1 MDPRAAST
9 RLPFTVM
16 PQACPAE
23 PATAHWPACLAA
35 IQAARAAY
43 GVRRRSDKS
52 RIRAVLS
59 VWAAL
64 VLGSAAQTSLA
75 EPKAQRPTELVVA
88 TVNNQHTLQLQ
99 RLSSHFVAAHPAVRL
114 RWVTLDEDQLRQAVS
129 RDVIKGEG
137 RFDVVTLGNYE
148 AQSWAGQPWLS
159 RLQPSV
165 SYDED
170 EILPSVRRSLKQE
183 GSWIALPFYAES
195 TMTMVRRDLL
205 GAAGLPWN
213 DRPSWEEIGLW
224 ASRLHRPDQ
233 GIYGVCLRGKPGWG
247 QNMAL
252 LTTMA
257 HTHGARWFDLR
268 WQPQLTS
275 EAWQTALTRYQE
287 LLTLY
292 GPPDAVANG
301 YNENLSLFAAG
312 RCALWVDATV
322 AGYTLENPELSRVA
336 GRVSYAAAPV
346 GQHIEGSQ
354 WLWIWALAVPA
365 SSRHPQLARRF
376 VEWAT
381 STDYQ
386 RLAARELGWSA
397 VPAGVRRGLYEQ
409 PGFIA
414 RFPHA
419 LVEKSALETADP
431 RKPSVLPVPY
441 VGIQW
446 VGIPE
451 FQALGTAVGHLLS
464 QTLPP
469 QRLPVADQLARA
481 QTLVRSQMQQSGYLK
496 PP

>member
-1 MDPRAAST
+1 MPPTRHADPA
-9 RLPFTVM
+9 
-16 PQACPAE
+16 
-23 PATAHWPACLAA
+23 
-35 IQAARAAY
+35 AAY
-43 GVRRRSDKS
+43 PEILLVGERAVGAGYGGRRRSDKPL
-52 RIRAVLS
+52 IGAILG

-64 VLGSAAQTSLA
+64 VLGGLATTSLA
-75 EPKAQRPTELVVA
+75 APKDKRPPELVIA
-88 TVNNQHTLQLQ
+88 TVNNQHMLQLQ
-99 RLSSHFVAAHPAVRL
+99 RLSSHFVAANAPVRL
-114 RWVTLDEDQLRQAVS
+114 RWVTMDEDQLRQTVS

-148 AQSWAGQPWLS
+148 AQTWAAQPWLS
-159 RLQPSV
+159 RLQPSL

-170 EILPSVRRSLKQE
+170 EILPSVRRSLKQDR
-183 GSWIALPFYAES
+183 GWIALPFYAES
-195 TMTMVRRDLL
+195 TMTMARQDLL
-205 GAAGLPWN
+205 RAAGVPWT
-213 DRPSWEEIGLW
+213 DRPTWEDISQW
-224 ASRLHRPDQ
+224 AARLHRPDQ

-257 HTHGARWFDLR
+257 HTHGARWFDLQ
-268 WQPQLTS
+268 WQAQLTS
-275 EAWQTALTRYQE
+275 PAWQTALTRYQE
-287 LLTLY
+287 LLTQY

-301 YNENLSLFAAG
+301 YNENLALFAAG

-346 GQHIEGSQ
+346 GRHIEGSQ

-365 SSRHPQLARRF
+365 GSRHPQLARRF

-381 STDYQ
+381 SADYQ

-409 PGFIA
+409 AAFIA

-419 LVEKSALETADP
+419 LIEKSALETADP
-431 RKPSVLPVPY
+431 RKPTSLPVPY

-481 QTLVRSQMQQSGYLK
+481 QTLVRTQMQQAGYPK